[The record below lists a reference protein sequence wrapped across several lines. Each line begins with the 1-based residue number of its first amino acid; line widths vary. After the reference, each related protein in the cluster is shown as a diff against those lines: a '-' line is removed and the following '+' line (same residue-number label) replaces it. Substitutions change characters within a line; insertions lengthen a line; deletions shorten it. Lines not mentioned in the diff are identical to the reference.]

1 MGRRGRFTTVALVLA
16 AALLLAGCGS
26 SGGGNPSSNDGGVV
40 PADAA
45 LGTDGL
51 SCPGLSCLANA
62 TALVAYC
69 APSGTCTEQL
79 TISGNLATMTKC
91 FSNGVKIQ
99 MTGMNLGS
107 GNTKTIMSVKKD
119 GAACYSFIVTAT
131 ADQSAGSVVY
141 RDGAGADLFTEAVDG
156 NTTTYACPGGPSKG
170 EDTSCDPALR
180 ALQGLYPFT
189 NETCPSGTCTF

>member
-1 MGRRGRFTTVALVLA
+1 MLA

-69 APSGTCTEQL
+69 APSGTCT
-79 TISGNLATMTKC
+79 
-91 FSNGVKIQ
+91 
-99 MTGMNLGS
+99 
-107 GNTKTIMSVKKD
+107 
-119 GAACYSFIVTAT
+119 
-131 ADQSAGSVVY
+131 
-141 RDGAGADLFTEAVDG
+141 
-156 NTTTYACPGGPSKG
+156 
-170 EDTSCDPALR
+170 
-180 ALQGLYPFT
+180 
-189 NETCPSGTCTF
+189 